1 MGQEKYPE
9 WFHAVSPLGSE
20 HILAPSS
27 VGEMWAPGSR
37 QGPPGELWPLSL
49 SLSLPFPV
57 DMELRAAW
65 QPKDVHSGVEVG
77 KRGKT
82 LGPNCFRH
90 RQRRRIDNEL
100 RNCIIVSGQP
110 RRKNWTQLS
119 SYKLGMR
126 EMVEAV
132 KKTSF
137 RKKKGITRTWVSSF
151 GRGLLSCP
159 RMIIR
164 ASSPRASIFPFKQGR
179 WVLYALF

>member
-1 MGQEKYPE
+1 M
-9 WFHAVSPLGSE
+9 
-20 HILAPSS
+20 
-27 VGEMWAPGSR
+27 
-37 QGPPGELWPLSL
+37 
-49 SLSLPFPV
+49 
-57 DMELRAAW
+57 
-65 QPKDVHSGVEVG
+65 HSGVEVE

-90 RQRRRIDNEL
+90 RQHRRIDNEL

-137 RKKKGITRTWVSSF
+137 RKKKRNHQDLSVKLWARFT
-151 GRGLLSCP
+151 LLP
-159 RMIIR
+159 
-164 ASSPRASIFPFKQGR
+164 KDDH
-179 WVLYALF
+179 